1 MDPNSL
7 LKLLKERGV
16 PDSLTCLLRNQ
27 YAGQEASV
35 RTGHR
40 VVDRF
45 KIGKGVCQG
54 YILSPCLFNFY
65 SQYWASQV
73 ALMVNNL
80 LANAKDIRDRVSI
93 SERRHGNP
101 FQCSC
106 LENPMDRGAW
116 QAIVH
121 AVTKSQTELK
131 HLSMY
136 TCRVPHAKCWAGWI
150 ISWNQ
155 DCQEKYQ

>member
-1 MDPNSL
+1 MNPNSL
-7 LKLLKERGV
+7 LTLLKERGV
-16 PDSLTCLLRNQ
+16 PDSLTCLLRNR
-27 YAGQEASV
+27 YGGQEASV

-40 VVDRF
+40 VADWF
-45 KIGKGVCQG
+45 KIGKAVRQG

-65 SQYWASQV
+65 SQYWASQA
-73 ALMVNNL
+73 ALMP
-80 LANAKDIRDRVSI
+80 ANAKDIRDRGSI
-93 SERRHGNP
+93 SGRGHGNP
-101 FQCSC
+101 LQCSC

-121 AVTKSQTELK
+121 AVTKSQTKLK

-136 TCRVPHAKCWAGWI
+136 TCRVHHEKCWAGWI
-150 ISWNQ
+150 TSWNR